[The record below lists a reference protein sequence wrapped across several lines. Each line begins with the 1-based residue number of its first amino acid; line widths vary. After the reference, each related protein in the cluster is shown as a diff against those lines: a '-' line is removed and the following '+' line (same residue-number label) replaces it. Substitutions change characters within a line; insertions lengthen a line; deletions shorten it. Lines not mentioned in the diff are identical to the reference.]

1 MLFIFSKVP
10 ELGDTVFLVF
20 RKKKLMLLHWY
31 HHISVL
37 LFCWHSYAFRS
48 STGLYFVAMN
58 FTVHAVMY
66 FYYFL
71 MCYRIKPKW
80 FNPQWIT
87 IMQISQM
94 VIGSAVSLRSYYL
107 LLSNG
112 NSACQVKEENVFA
125 GLLIYASYLY
135 LFSVFFIQR
144 FLFPAQKKHKGQQE
158 KLEKTAPNS
167 PMYPNG
173 KETTQIKEPIKA
185 SSLEK
190 LNSTSRLHRAI
201 EEVDQRFPNLRAALS
216 LIEQKD
222 EDTQSFLD
230 HLNKVKGLGN

>member
-1 MLFIFSKVP
+1 
-10 ELGDTVFLVF
+10 
-20 RKKKLMLLHWY
+20 MLLHWY

-37 LFCWHSYAFRS
+37 LFCWHSYANKS

-58 FTVHAVMY
+58 YTVHAVMY

-94 VIGSAVSLRSYYL
+94 VIGSAVSIRSYYL
-107 LLSNG
+107 LLSKG
-112 NSACQVKEENVFA
+112 DTACQVKEENVFA

-144 FLFPAQKKHKGQQE
+144 FLFPGSTSRKRTGSE

-167 PMYPNG
+167 PIYVNG
-173 KETTQIKEPIKA
+173 KDASEPVA
-185 SSLEK
+185 VPSLEK
-190 LNSTSRLHRAI
+190 LTSTSRLHIAI
-201 EEVDQRFPNLRAALS
+201 EEIDQKFPNLRAALS
-216 LIEQKD
+216 LIEEKD
-222 EDTQSFLD
+222 EETQSFLD
-230 HLNKVKGLGN
+230 HLNKVKGTGN